1 MNTMW
6 VPCCLFL
13 LAASAVSAFASSSP
27 SAPMRNI
34 LVTGGN
40 KGQGLA
46 LCVRILSED
55 DGSRVFLCSRNLKRG
70 QDAADKLRRE
80 LEERGISTCIGENNV
95 DRIQVIQLDV
105 TSDESVAS
113 AAKCVQDI
121 LQSSSGDGNGGLYG
135 VVSNAGILW
144 GYPLSE
150 LMDVCAIGV
159 RRVCDAFLP
168 MIQED
173 GRLIVV
179 SSGLGPLMNGY
190 SGERQRAMM
199 DPSCTWEGTIQPMV
213 EECLDAYASSTDQ
226 DRPKAFES
234 IGFPGGPFAESA
246 PDFHMY
252 GLAKMFADVYMQ
264 VLARSHPTL
273 RINSCDPGL
282 VYTDLILAM
291 PRYEGM
297 AREETNGAQT
307 PKMGVEAAMLLLF
320 DENAGKGSDSGMF
333 YAMSKDKKELLHSDI
348 DKMPNK

>member
-1 MNTMW
+1 MNSIW
-6 VPCCLFL
+6 VPCSLFL
-13 LAASAVSAFASSSP
+13 LAVSAVSAFASSP
-27 SAPMRNI
+27 TPPMRNI
-34 LVTGGN
+34 LVTGAN

-46 LCVRILSED
+46 LCDRILSEN
-55 DGSRVFLCSRNLKRG
+55 DGTRVFLCSRNLKRG
-70 QDAADKLRRE
+70 QDAAEKLRRE

-95 DRIQVIQLDV
+95 DRIEVIQLDV

-113 AAKCVQDI
+113 AVKCVQDI
-121 LQSSSGDGNGGLYG
+121 LQSGDGSGGLYG

-168 MIQED
+168 MMQKD

-179 SSGLGPLMNGY
+179 SSGLGPLMNGFADE
-190 SGERQRAMM
+190 ERQKTMM
-199 DPSCTWEGTIQPMV
+199 DPSCTWEGTIQPMI

-252 GLAKMFADVYMQ
+252 GLSKMFADVYMK
-264 VLARSHPTL
+264 VLVRSHPTL

-282 VYTDLILAM
+282 VYTDLILRM

-307 PKMGVEAAMLLLF
+307 PKEGVESAMRLLF
-320 DENAGKGSDSGMF
+320 ENVGKGSDSGMF